1 MTGFALIATTMVG
14 VAMLFL
20 LPPLLRSQASAR
32 DERTGQ
38 SDLLAYRQQLAE
50 LHADVRSG
58 LLSADQYEN
67 SRLELER
74 RVLEELPSSRPAAA
88 SAYRN
93 TRRSAVVVGLFV
105 PLVAALLYWHLGSPV
120 AMQMQFGG
128 MVAANPHAAVHEGG
142 ADQLEVVTERL
153 ASKLRDAPD
162 DAAGWALLARS
173 YSVLGR
179 RPEALAAFEH
189 AAKFAPRD
197 AQLLADFADAAAME
211 RGGRLAGGPMELVK
225 RALAVDPDNVKALA
239 LAGTEAFER
248 RDYRDAI
255 RHWERGLAAAG
266 PGSEFGAML
275 EANLVEAHA
284 LAGGPAAR
292 PSPPAAKSV
301 SGRVVLASRFAGK
314 ASPDDTVLL
323 FARASEGPRVP
334 LALIKAKVK
343 DLPLDFT
350 LDDSAAMVPA
360 MTLSSAARV
369 TVVARVSKSGTAQAE
384 PGDLQGVTGPVAVG
398 VTGLRVEIDEMVR

>member
-20 LPPLLRSQASAR
+20 LPPLLRSQPNAR
-32 DERTGQ
+32 DERPGR
-38 SDLLAYRQQLAE
+38 SNLLAYRQQLTE
-50 LHADVRSG
+50 LEADVRSG
-58 LLSADQYEN
+58 LLSADQHED

-74 RVLEELPSSRPAAA
+74 RVLEELPSTRAAA
-88 SAYRN
+88 TIANGSA
-93 TRRSAVVVGLFV
+93 RRSAVAVGLFV

-120 AMQMQFGG
+120 AMEFGG
-128 MVAANPHAAVHEGG
+128 MVAPDPHAAAHEGG

-153 ASKLRDAPD
+153 ARRLGDEPG

-173 YSVLGR
+173 YSALGR
-179 RPEALAAFEH
+179 RQEALAAFDH
-189 AAKFAPRD
+189 AAKLAPTD
-197 AQLLADFADAAAME
+197 GQLLADFADAAAME
-211 RGGRLAGGPMELVK
+211 QGGRLAGAPMELVH
-225 RALAVDPDNVKALA
+225 RALAADPDNVKALA

-248 RDYRDAI
+248 HDYPTAI
-255 RHWERGLAAAG
+255 RHWERGLTAAG

-275 EANLVEAHA
+275 EANLAEARA
-284 LAGGPAAR
+284 LARGPAAR
-292 PSPPAAKSV
+292 LSAPAAKSV
-301 SGRVVLASRFAGK
+301 SGRVVLASRLAGTV
-314 ASPDDTVLL
+314 APDDTLLL
-323 FARASEGPRVP
+323 FARAPEGPRMP

-369 TVVARVSKSGTAQAE
+369 TVVARVSKSGAAQAQ
-384 PGDLQGVTGPVAVG
+384 PGDLQGVTGPVSVG